1 MEKQM
6 SFVSIDF
13 EWVSDEKDAC
23 AVGMVK
29 VLNGVVS
36 GKFYS
41 LINPET
47 DNWNPHCCDRH
58 GITPEMVKDAPTFAQ
73 LEPLM
78 EFFAGDL
85 LHVGHNYAQAE
96 RHVFDGHAREG
107 SPLKGVEFVD
117 TMKDDKR
124 KLTERCAELGI
135 PLEEHHDALE
145 DAMATAL
152 LYMKLQDAEIIKPTP
167 SEKPKEKAVRTK
179 RDSSLNVSAELD
191 SVGYKDNPFYGKIFV
206 VSGFSPAS
214 KRDALINLLRDKLG
228 GTNRNGVNSKT
239 GILISHTSQ
248 DGSEFSEKGSKRKDA
263 IANNVPY
270 HNEIWLYEEVICKYG
285 LQKEWD
291 EIFS

>member
-13 EWVSDEKDAC
+13 EWVSDDKDAC

-29 VLNGVVS
+29 VLNGVVV

-41 LINPET
+41 MINPET

-78 EFFAGDL
+78 EFFAGGL

-96 RHVFDGHAREG
+96 RHVFDEHAREG

-124 KLTERCAELGI
+124 KLTERCAEFGI

-152 LYMKLQDAEIIKPTP
+152 LYMKLQGEEIIKPTP
-167 SEKPKEKAVRTK
+167 SEKPKGKMQGSK
-179 RDSSLNVSAELD
+179 RDSSLN
-191 SVGYKDNPFYGKIFV
+191 YKVEADKVPHPDTPFMDAKFV
-206 VSGFSPAS
+206 VSGFPDAV
-214 KRDALINLLRDKLG
+214 RDKMIVFLRDNFGGQSTNNLSGKTKILVGHSTKCGPSKLE
-228 GTNRNGVNSKT
+228 RA
-239 GILISHTSQ
+239 
-248 DGSEFSEKGSKRKDA
+248 KGFGC
-263 IANNVPY
+263 IIY
-270 HNEIWLYEEVICKYG
+270 NETTIFEEVIAKCG
-285 LQKEWD
+285 LQKEWE
-291 EIFS
+291 EIFT

>member
-13 EWVSDEKDAC
+13 EWVSDDKDAC

-117 TMKDDKR
+117 TMKGDGR
-124 KLTERCAELGI
+124 KLTERCAEFGI

-152 LYMKLQDAEIIKPTP
+152 LFMKLQDAEIIKPTP
-167 SEKPKEKAVRTK
+167 SEKPKAKMQGSK
-179 RDSSLNVSAELD
+179 RDSSLN
-191 SVGYKDNPFYGKIFV
+191 YKVEADKVPHPDTPFMDAKFV
-206 VSGFSPAS
+206 VSGFPDAV
-214 KRDALINLLRDKLG
+214 RDKMIVFLRDNFGGQSTNNLSGKTKILVGHSTKCGPSKL
-228 GTNRNGVNSKT
+228 
-239 GILISHTSQ
+239 
-248 DGSEFSEKGSKRKDA
+248 EKAKGFGC
-263 IANNVPY
+263 IIY
-270 HNEIWLYEEVICKYG
+270 NETTIFEEVIAKCG
-285 LQKEWD
+285 LQKEWE

>member
-117 TMKDDKR
+117 TMKGDGR
-124 KLTERCAELGI
+124 KLTERCAEFGI

-152 LYMKLQDAEIIKPTP
+152 LYMKLQGEEIIKPTP
-167 SEKPKEKAVRTK
+167 SEKPKGKMQGSK
-179 RDSSLNVSAELD
+179 RDSSLN
-191 SVGYKDNPFYGKIFV
+191 YKVEADKVPHPDTPFMNAKFV
-206 VSGFSPAS
+206 VSGFPDAV
-214 KRDALINLLRDKLG
+214 RDKMIVFLRDNFGGQSTNNLSGKTKILVGHSTKCGPSKLEKAKG
-228 GTNRNGVNSKT
+228 FGCIIYNETT
-239 GILISHTSQ
+239 IS
-248 DGSEFSEKGSKRKDA
+248 
-263 IANNVPY
+263 
-270 HNEIWLYEEVICKYG
+270 EEVIAKCG
-285 LQKEWD
+285 LQKEWE

>member
-1 MEKQM
+1 MEKRL
-6 SFVSIDF
+6 SFVAIDF
-13 EWVSDEKDAC
+13 EWVSDKKNAC

-78 EFFAGDL
+78 EFFAGGL

-96 RHVFDGHAREG
+96 RHVFDEHAREG
-107 SPLKGVEFVD
+107 SLLKGVEFVD

-124 KLTERCAELGI
+124 KLTERCAEFGI

-167 SEKPKEKAVRTK
+167 SEKPKGKMQGSK
-179 RDSSLNVSAELD
+179 RDSSLN
-191 SVGYKDNPFYGKIFV
+191 YKVEADKVPHPDTPFMDAKFV
-206 VSGFSPAS
+206 VSGFPDAV
-214 KRDALINLLRDKLG
+214 RDKMIVFLRDNFGGQSTNNLSGKTKILVGHSTKCGPSKL
-228 GTNRNGVNSKT
+228 
-239 GILISHTSQ
+239 
-248 DGSEFSEKGSKRKDA
+248 EKAKGFGC
-263 IANNVPY
+263 IIY
-270 HNEIWLYEEVICKYG
+270 NETTIFEEVIAKSG

>member
-1 MEKQM
+1 MEKRLD
-6 SFVSIDF
+6 FVAIDF
-13 EWVSDEKDAC
+13 EWVSDKKNAC

-41 LINPET
+41 LINPGT
-47 DNWNPHCCDRH
+47 DDWKPQCCDRH
-58 GITPEMVKDAPTFAQ
+58 GITPEMVKDAPNFAE
-73 LEPLM
+73 LEPFM
-78 EFFAGDL
+78 ELFAGDL

-96 RHVFDGHAREG
+96 RHVFDEHAREG

-124 KLTERCAELGI
+124 KLTERCAEFGI

-152 LYMKLQDAEIIKPTP
+152 LFMKLQDAEIIKPTP
-167 SEKPKEKAVRTK
+167 SEKPKSKMQGSK
-179 RDSSLNVSAELD
+179 RDSSLN
-191 SVGYKDNPFYGKIFV
+191 YKVEADKVPHPDTPFMDAKFV
-206 VSGFSPAS
+206 VSGFPDAV
-214 KRDALINLLRDKLG
+214 RDKMIAFLRDNFGGQNTNSLSGKTKILVGHSTKCGPSKL
-228 GTNRNGVNSKT
+228 
-239 GILISHTSQ
+239 
-248 DGSEFSEKGSKRKDA
+248 EKAKGFGC
-263 IANNVPY
+263 IIY
-270 HNEIWLYEEVICKYG
+270 NETTVFEEVIAKCG

>member
-1 MEKQM
+1 MEKQI

-117 TMKDDKR
+117 TIKDDKR
-124 KLTERCAELGI
+124 KLTERCAEFGI

-152 LYMKLQDAEIIKPTP
+152 LFMKLQDAEIVKPTP
-167 SEKPKEKAVRTK
+167 SEKPKAKMQGSK
-179 RDSSLNVSAELD
+179 RDSSLNYKVEADKVPHPDTPFLD
-191 SVGYKDNPFYGKIFV
+191 AKFV
-206 VSGFSPAS
+206 VSGFPDAV
-214 KRDALINLLRDKLG
+214 RDKMIVFLRDNFGGQSTNNLSGKTKILVGHSTKCGPSKL
-228 GTNRNGVNSKT
+228 
-239 GILISHTSQ
+239 
-248 DGSEFSEKGSKRKDA
+248 EKAKGFGC
-263 IANNVPY
+263 IIY
-270 HNEIWLYEEVICKYG
+270 NEVSLCEEVIAKCG
-285 LQKEWD
+285 LMEEWKD
-291 EIFS
+291 IVG

>member
-1 MEKQM
+1 MKKQM

-117 TMKDDKR
+117 TMKGDGR
-124 KLTERCAELGI
+124 KLTERCAEFGI

-152 LYMKLQDAEIIKPTP
+152 LYMKLQGEEIIKPTP
-167 SEKPKEKAVRTK
+167 SEKPNGKMQGSK
-179 RDSSLNVSAELD
+179 RDSSLN
-191 SVGYKDNPFYGKIFV
+191 YKVEADKVPHPDTPFMDAKFV
-206 VSGFSPAS
+206 VSGFPDAV
-214 KRDALINLLRDKLG
+214 RDKMIVFLRDNFGGQSTNNLSGKTKILVGHSTKCGPSKL
-228 GTNRNGVNSKT
+228 
-239 GILISHTSQ
+239 
-248 DGSEFSEKGSKRKDA
+248 EKAKGFGC
-263 IANNVPY
+263 IIY
-270 HNEIWLYEEVICKYG
+270 NETTIFEEVIAKCG
-285 LQKEWD
+285 LQKEWE